1 MPRAEYIISRYLEL
15 IGMKEKALQRKII
28 RWLKDNG
35 AFVVKYHGGVYTEA
49 GIPDVLCC
57 YKGQFL
63 AFELK
68 VKNNTTTKIQ
78 DFKIDRIRKAGGI
91 AEVIRSLDE
100 VKEVIG
106 GIDDEEKSI

>member
-1 MPRAEYIISRYLEL
+1 MQ
-15 IGMKEKALQRKII
+15 EKALQSKII

-35 AFVVKYHGGVYTEA
+35 AFVVKQHGGVYTEV
-49 GIPDVLCC
+49 GIPDLVCC
-57 YKGQFL
+57 YKGRFI

-78 DFKIDRIRKAGGI
+78 DFKIDRIRKVGGI

>member
-1 MPRAEYIISRYLEL
+1 MQ
-15 IGMKEKALQRKII
+15 EKALQSKII
-28 RWLKDNG
+28 RWLKDRG
-35 AFVVKYHGGVYTEA
+35 AFVVKQHGGVYTEV
-49 GIPDVLCC
+49 GIPDLVCC
-57 YKGQFL
+57 YKGRFI

-100 VKEVIG
+100 VKKVIG

>member
-1 MPRAEYIISRYLEL
+1 MQ
-15 IGMKEKALQRKII
+15 EKALQSKII

-35 AFVVKYHGGVYTEA
+35 AFVVKQHGGVYTEV
-49 GIPDVLCC
+49 GIPDLVCC
-57 YKGQFL
+57 YKGRFI

-100 VKEVIG
+100 VKKVIG

>member
-1 MPRAEYIISRYLEL
+1 MQ
-15 IGMKEKALQRKII
+15 EKALQSKII
-28 RWLKDNG
+28 KWLKDSG
-35 AFVVKYHGGVYTEA
+35 AFVVKQHGGVYTEV
-49 GIPDVLCC
+49 GIPDLVCC
-57 YKGQFL
+57 YKGRFI

-91 AEVIRSLDE
+91 AEVIRSLNE

>member
-1 MPRAEYIISRYLEL
+1 MVQ
-15 IGMKEKALQRKII
+15 EKALQSKII

-35 AFVVKYHGGVYTEA
+35 AFVVKQHGGVYTEV
-49 GIPDVLCC
+49 GIPDLVCC
-57 YKGQFL
+57 YKGRFI

-78 DFKIDRIRKAGGI
+78 DFKIDRIRKVGGI

>member
-1 MPRAEYIISRYLEL
+1 MQ
-15 IGMKEKALQRKII
+15 EKALQSKII

-35 AFVVKYHGGVYTEA
+35 AFVVKQHGGVYTEV
-49 GIPDVLCC
+49 GIPDLVCC
-57 YKGQFL
+57 YKGRFI

-78 DFKIDRIRKAGGI
+78 DFKIDRIRKVGGI

-100 VKEVIG
+100 VKKVIG

>member
-1 MPRAEYIISRYLEL
+1 
-15 IGMKEKALQRKII
+15 MKEKALQGKII
-28 RWLKDNG
+28 RWLKSVPG
-35 AFVVKYHGGVYTEA
+35 CFVVKQHGGVYTEV
-49 GIPDVLCC
+49 GIPDLICC
-57 YKGQFL
+57 YKGRFI

-100 VKEVIG
+100 VKKVIG

>member
-1 MPRAEYIISRYLEL
+1 MIL
-15 IGMKEKALQRKII
+15 MQEKALQSKII

-35 AFVVKYHGGVYTEA
+35 AFVVKQHGGVYTEV
-49 GIPDVLCC
+49 GIPDLVCC
-57 YKGQFL
+57 YKGRFI

-78 DFKIDRIRKAGGI
+78 DFKIDRIRKVGGI

-100 VKEVIG
+100 VKKVIG